1 MKSKLKLVAG
11 LMLSVFMI
19 WSFAASQ
26 AFAGTN
32 YEARYH
38 EQIKTNNSTR
48 VAIKQA
54 VAELNKLHYKSYPKA
69 KLIMQDAIMQIGYA
83 NKNRKKTEKLA
94 KEGKWK
100 AAYEWSGMEWQY
112 LVKAASKAFV
122 IKNFITGKKK

>member
-19 WSFAASQ
+19 WSFTASR
-26 AFAGTN
+26 AFAGIN

-48 VAIKQA
+48 VIIKQV
-54 VAELNKLHYKSYPKA
+54 VAGLNKLHYKNYPAA
-69 KLIMQDAIMQIGYA
+69 KLIMQDAITQIGYA

-122 IKNFITGKKK
+122 VKNLITGKKK